1 MTSTWQ
7 NKSCV
12 VVFSLCFVLP
22 SRYLA
27 QHVVLLHI
35 VDLSGVDLPFE
46 GVLKEFTADIK
57 QQGAD
62 GPLRQHAARRR
73 LVVIAGGGD
82 AVAQDHAH
90 QQAWGRAWQQH
101 GKQTN
106 RKQ

>member
-1 MTSTWQ
+1 MLLFFRY
-7 NKSCV
+7 V
-12 VVFSLCFVLP
+12 LVLP

-82 AVAQDHAH
+82 AITQDHAH
-90 QQAWGRAWQQH
+90 QQA
-101 GKQTN
+101 
-106 RKQ
+106 